1 MKFTPHLATVII
13 GATATAALVQPL
25 LTQAQ
30 PANTVSTIAR
40 QVTVKIDG
48 QAPGSGV
55 IIHRQGQVYY
65 VLTANH
71 VVQTEDEYEVITPDG
86 KKHRLDYKQVKK
98 FPGVDLALVSFTS
111 PENYRVVEMGRSQQI
126 TAGSPTYVSGFPM
139 QGTRTSQTE
148 YRFTDGE
155 IVAQANKP
163 LANGYALAYFNDT
176 FAGMSGGP
184 VLNQQG
190 QLIGIH
196 GAAKLTG
203 VLGHMRQETQGID
216 LSTGRKLAL
225 NLGIPIDT
233 FLNLVSNVAPNLKFA
248 AVPPRLQTAQ
258 PTADDLLIRSIE
270 QEFAG
275 KVSGDNESALTL
287 VNQAIQL
294 QPNYGAAYLHRGHV
308 RVTIADIFLLVGK
321 TPESKAK
328 AERYIAE
335 AVVDYTEAIRL
346 NPKLVSAYLNRGML
360 RRQSGDLAGA
370 LSDYNEV
377 LRLNPN
383 SDLAYNNRAVVRFFQ
398 KDFQG
403 ALLDWDQTIRLNP
416 YFTDAY
422 RQRALI
428 YNRLSDYRKAIA
440 DLDQAIR
447 LNPKAWDYFQRGSA
461 RKDIQDY
468 QGAIADFGEAIQ
480 RDPKF
485 AAAYNERGGA
495 RRRLKDYAG
504 AVADFTET
512 LRLRPNSAEAYLNR
526 GLAQEEAGNLQ
537 AAVADLQKAA
547 DLAGAEG
554 NSKVQSIATY
564 NVQRLK
570 R

>member
-1 MKFTPHLATVII
+1 MKFTPHLATAII

-65 VLTANH
+65 VLTASH
-71 VVQTEDEYEVITPDG
+71 
-86 KKHRLDYKQVKK
+86 
-98 FPGVDLALVSFTS
+98 DLALVSFTS

-139 QGTRTSQTE
+139 QGTRTAQTE

-203 VLGHMRQETQGID
+203 VLGQTRQETQGINPR
-216 LSTGRKLAL
+216 TGRKLAL

-248 AVPPRLQTAQ
+248 AVPPRLQSAQ

-275 KVSGDNESALTL
+275 KVSGDNESALAL

-294 QPNYGAAYLHRGHV
+294 RPNYGAAYLHRGNV
-308 RVTIADIFLLVGK
+308 RAAIADIFLLVGK

-328 AERYIAE
+328 AERYTAE

-346 NPKLVSAYLNRGML
+346 NPKLIAAYLNRGML

-383 SDLAYNNRAVVRFFQ
+383 SDSAYNNRAVVRFFQ
-398 KDFQG
+398 KDLQG
-403 ALLDWDQTIRLNP
+403 ALL
-416 YFTDAY
+416 
-422 RQRALI
+422 
-428 YNRLSDYRKAIA
+428 

-447 LNPKAWDYFQRGSA
+447 LNPYFADAYRQRALVYGLSSDYRKSIADLDQSIRLNPKAWDYLHRGLA
-461 RKDIQDY
+461 RKNIQDY
-468 QGAIADFGEAIQ
+468 PGAIADFDEAIR
-480 RDPKF
+480 RDPKS
-485 AAAYNERGGA
+485 ADAYNERAGA
-495 RRRLKDYAG
+495 RRRVQDYSG
-504 AVADFTET
+504 AIADYTEA
-512 LRLRPNSAEAYLNR
+512 LRLVPNSAEAYLNR
-526 GLAQEEAGNLQ
+526 GLAQEQAGNRQ
-537 AAVADLQKAA
+537 AAVSDLQKAA
-547 DLAGAEG
+547 DLASAEG

>member
-1 MKFTPHLATVII
+1 
-13 GATATAALVQPL
+13 
-25 LTQAQ
+25 
-30 PANTVSTIAR
+30 
-40 QVTVKIDG
+40 
-48 QAPGSGV
+48 
-55 IIHRQGQVYY
+55 
-65 VLTANH
+65 
-71 VVQTEDEYEVITPDG
+71 
-86 KKHRLDYKQVKK
+86 
-98 FPGVDLALVSFTS
+98 
-111 PENYRVVEMGRSQQI
+111 
-126 TAGSPTYVSGFPM
+126 M
-139 QGTRTSQTE
+139 QGTRTSQTG

-216 LSTGRKLAL
+216 PSTGRKLAL

-248 AVPPRLQTAQ
+248 AVPPRIQAPQ

-275 KVSGDNESALTL
+275 NVSGDNESALTL
-287 VNQAIQL
+287 VNQAIRL

-308 RVTIADIFLLVGK
+308 RTTIADIFLLVAK

-370 LSDYNEV
+370 LSDYNEL

-383 SDLAYNNRAVVRFFQ
+383 SDLAYNNRAVVRLFQ
-398 KDFQG
+398 KDFPG
-403 ALLDWDQTIRLNP
+403 ALLDLDQAIRLNP

-422 RQRALI
+422 RPIPVQQFMVDYTFQELLRSRNLDVVSLSQRDQQ
-428 YNRLSDYRKAIA
+428 RLWEEVYTMWATPSHDPLTPPPHSTGAAVDVSLVNAVAQPVWMGSEIDELSPRSH
-440 DLDQAIR
+440 
-447 LNPKAWDYFQRGSA
+447 PDYFADWASQLDPEQHAQAKLAHHHRQLLHQVMECAGFQRHPGEWWHFSLGDQLWAWQLQQQGQADTSA
-461 RKDIQDY
+461 RY
-468 QGAIADFGEAIQ
+468 G
-480 RDPKF
+480 R
-485 AAAYNERGGA
+485 
-495 RRRLKDYAG
+495 
-504 AVADFTET
+504 
-512 LRLRPNSAEAYLNR
+512 YLV
-526 GLAQEEAGNLQ
+526 E
-537 AAVADLQKAA
+537 
-547 DLAGAEG
+547 
-554 NSKVQSIATY
+554 
-564 NVQRLK
+564 
-570 R
+570 